1 MYELSLIH
9 GKIYGALLLILLH
22 AGCSL
27 HAGIF
32 KDVSTEPGGN
42 MIEYYYASYFYIKVK
57 FVFSRQNL
65 RFEICKQT
73 CNHSNWAINFKFSL
87 SKQSFRNKLIIIKH
101 RMLFNG

>member
-9 GKIYGALLLILLH
+9 GKIYGALLLLLLH

-42 MIEYYYASYFYIKVK
+42 MIEYYYVSYFYIKV
-57 FVFSRQNL
+57 N
-65 RFEICKQT
+65 FE
-73 CNHSNWAINFKFSL
+73 L
-87 SKQSFRNKLIIIKH
+87 
-101 RMLFNG
+101 